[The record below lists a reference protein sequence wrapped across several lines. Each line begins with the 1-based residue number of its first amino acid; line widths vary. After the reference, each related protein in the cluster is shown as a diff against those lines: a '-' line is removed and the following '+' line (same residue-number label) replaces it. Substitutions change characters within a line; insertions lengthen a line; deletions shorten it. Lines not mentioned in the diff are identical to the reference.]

1 MTDHSPIDEYA
12 IKPVPEA
19 KTVSGWQVG
28 CVVIGIAIT
37 LPGLYSG
44 GEITQTLGL
53 SKAFWALAIGA
64 AVLSIMSIPT
74 SIIGQQTRRTSYH
87 LIRSVFGP
95 WGGPIINTVF
105 GLILLGWYAV
115 TAELFGRTLMIG
127 FDQILGIMLPQWMF
141 TVGSSLL
148 VLLTTLYGFKAID
161 RMAVIV
167 VPLLMLTFAFVTFQ
181 ALNGSLPRIG
191 DTSDLP
197 QKPFGWAVDAI
208 IGSMIVSV
216 VLMPDLSRY
225 ARTRSDAI
233 IAAILGNGG
242 GSLIGMA
249 LAMLPALVS
258 GSVDPMAYMG
268 AAGLGVFA
276 LFVLVGTTWTTNS
289 VNLYSTGL
297 VVGEV
302 GKIENYRGIIWAC
315 GLLGTALALVGI
327 ADNLIDFLLLLG
339 VIVPPIAGV
348 YLIDYFFFGARA
360 ETPRTA
366 CLCAGLSAGFGVMHY
381 TGWLPQGLTLGI
393 AALDALLLSAVLY
406 ASLLWADRKRAAA
419 Q

>member
-1 MTDHSPIDEYA
+1 MNENSGPDEYA
-12 IKPVPEA
+12 LKPVPED

-53 SKAFWALAIGA
+53 SKAFWALLAGA
-64 AVLSIMSIPT
+64 AVLALMSIPT
-74 SIIGQQTRRTSYH
+74 AIIGQQTRRTSYH
-87 LIRSVFGP
+87 LIRNVFGP
-95 WGGPIINTVF
+95 FGGPIINTIF

-127 FDQILGIMLPQWMF
+127 FDDVLGIVMPQWAF
-141 TVGSSLL
+141 TIISSVL

-161 RMAVIV
+161 RLAVVV
-167 VPLLMLTFAFVTFQ
+167 VPLLMLTFAYVTLK
-181 ALNGSLPRIG
+181 ALNG
-191 DTSDLP
+191 TLP
-197 QKPFGWAVDAI
+197 QIMEITAPPEKTFRWAVDAI

-225 ARTRSDAI
+225 ARTHKDAI
-233 IAAILGNGG
+233 IAAVLGNGG
-242 GSLIGMA
+242 GSLIGMV

-258 GSVDPMAYMG
+258 GAVDPMAYMG
-268 AAGLGVFA
+268 AAGLGFFA
-276 LFVLVGTTWTTNS
+276 LFILIGTTWTTNA

-302 GKIENYRGIIWAC
+302 GKIESYRSVIWVC

-360 ETPRTA
+360 ANPATA
-366 CLCAGLSAGFGVMHY
+366 CLCAALSAGFGIMHY
-381 TGWLPQGLTLGI
+381 IGWFPAALSTGI
-393 AALDALLLSAVLY
+393 SALDALLLSAALY
-406 ASLLWADRKRAAA
+406 TSFLWAERKREAL